1 MSAAIWMT
9 LAALLVLA
17 ATLCGSVAFILA
29 SEGRARSGLFT
40 IACFGGLC
48 GVAAVVLLTMG
59 PS

>member
-17 ATLCGSVAFILA
+17 ATLCWSEVFILA

-40 IACFGGLC
+40 IACFGGVL
-48 GVAAVVLLTMG
+48 GVVAVALLTLG